1 MGKAWGG
8 DEAAQPATARA
19 SSSRGRAQCA
29 PGCNSRRELLLF
41 ARVGT
46 VMSGGKRCGR
56 GEPAFSLV
64 YLFYI
69 GVHSLGG
76 NVRYGSFSR
85 ARESLKA

>member
-19 SSSRGRAQCA
+19 SSSRGRI
-29 PGCNSRRELLLF
+29 E
-41 ARVGT
+41 RVGT